1 MLEFATLLLIFIGF
15 IHSIL
20 GEKYILIRLFRRDNL
35 PHLMGSDWFTKQ
47 TLRFAWHIT
56 TLAWWGF
63 ACMLFI
69 MSNEQNIETL
79 KAKMLWVIVSVFL
92 ISGIISLIFSRAKHL
107 SWIVFLLISLLCFLA
122 I

>member
-20 GEKYILIRLFRRDNL
+20 GEKYILIRLFRLDNL
-35 PHLMGSDWFTKQ
+35 PHLMGSDWFTKR